1 VRPRCYARWET
12 PRPKNSAH
20 GQKIALTAII
30 DSDNNFAARANQAG
44 RAAKSVCLL
53 LDADA
58 PGDDSVFGADAGR
71 HEDIS
76 HIGSSGFGGNAASG
90 EMADLAT
97 ALRAHVLAHV
107 ASAVVRPCTH

>member
-1 VRPRCYARWET
+1 MPDGRL
-12 PRPKNSAH
+12 H
-20 GQKIALTAII
+20 GQKIAPAAKKIALSAII
-30 DSDNNFAARANQAG
+30 GSDNNFAARANQAG